1 MNYISGCIQL
11 LSINGAFLNSPSL
24 RLASLQRSV
33 GAMVTAVMVGM
44 WKKPIESKV
53 EAGD

>member
-1 MNYISGCIQL
+1 MGHF
-11 LSINGAFLNSPSL
+11 SIPPSL
-24 RLASLQRSV
+24 RLASLQRSI

-53 EAGD
+53 EASD